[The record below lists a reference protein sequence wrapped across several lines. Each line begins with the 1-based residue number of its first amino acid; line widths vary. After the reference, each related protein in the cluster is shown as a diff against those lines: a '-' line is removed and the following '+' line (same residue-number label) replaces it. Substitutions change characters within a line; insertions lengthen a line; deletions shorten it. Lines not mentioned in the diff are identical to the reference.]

1 MYVDISKPDISKGSW
16 CESCARK
23 NNCYAVVNRPKCFV
37 PTTNTS
43 IVCPKCGKTEYIRS
57 FELDFQ
63 IPSSEY
69 KYKCINCNTYIR

>member
-1 MYVDISKPDISKGSW
+1 MNNPWSPW

-23 NNCYAVVNRPKCFV
+23 NNCYGVVYKPKCFA
-37 PTTNTS
+37 PITNTA
-43 IVCPKCGKTEYIRS
+43 IVCPRCGKTEYIRS